1 MTGAKSHFKKITRA
15 LCGEQIT
22 GKKDTSYVTPRTMQ
36 VRGRHC
42 GLDQGGG
49 SQGHDEGAQ
58 VLVTVSK

>member
-1 MTGAKSHFKKITRA
+1 MTGAKSHFKKITHA

-22 GKKDTSYVTPRTMQ
+22 GKKDMSYVTTGTIQ

-49 SQGHDEGAQ
+49 SYGHDEDGQ